1 MEESLNSLQIGAIC
15 IVVGGV
21 AAYFGLKLNKAA
33 EQRRGS
39 EGVSRFTL
47 AGTAVFACL
56 VGFWLICL
64 VAYKLRPESSLR
76 AFVGT
81 ADGVATVVAASFVWP
96 LVARV
101 LLRRLGSSM
110 TQEERD

>member
-64 VAYKLRPESSLR
+64 VAYKLRPESSLG

-81 ADGVATVVAASFVWP
+81 ADGIATVVVASVVFVLAARIF
-96 LVARV
+96 LK
-101 LLRRLGSSM
+101 RLGHSI
-110 TQEERD
+110 TKEGQD